1 MGGRITNP
9 YAKYEDNNVATAS
22 REELTLMLYDGAMKF
37 INQSILAVEEKNYV
51 KANELNQR
59 VQDIIREFQI
69 TLDFKYEI
77 SRQLNPLYDYI
88 VRKLVEGNMSKD
100 AAPLSEARNLIRE
113 LRDTWKEAM
122 KIARQDLINS

>member
-1 MGGRITNP
+1 MNP
-9 YAKYEDNNVATAS
+9 YAKYEDNSINTAS

-37 INQSILAVEEKNYV
+37 LNQSISAVEAKDFD

-69 TLDFKYEI
+69 TLDHKYEV
-77 SRQLNPLYDYI
+77 SGQLNSLYDYI
-88 VRKLVEGNMSKD
+88 VRKLVEGNMTKD
-100 AAPLSEARNLIRE
+100 LEALSEAREMIRE

-122 KIARQDLINS
+122 KIAKKDLVNV